1 MNPTKQTILALSTV
15 AAAIVLLACPLGATH
30 QVLAQSRPINQCN
43 VFDCDHNGAQP
54 GNPHSFPQPPSFLP
68 GDPVTGHGLEPGN
81 PHNSGSP
88 GCSGNPHGIIG
99 TGTNIGTD
107 VCPGSQ

>member
-30 QVLAQSRPINQCN
+30 QVQAQSRPIIQCN
-43 VFDCDHNGAQP
+43 VYDCDHNGPQP
-54 GNPHSFPQPPSFLP
+54 GNPHSSPAPPLL
-68 GDPVTGHGLEPGN
+68 GGGGEPVTGNGLEPGN

-88 GCSGNPHGIIG
+88 EIHMALWVPVPI
-99 TGTNIGTD
+99 
-107 VCPGSQ
+107 